1 MAETIFDKI
10 ISKEIPADIL
20 YEDELALAFKD
31 INPQAPT
38 HFLVIPKKQI
48 ATVNDI
54 AEEDKELIG
63 HMYWATKKIAADL
76 DIAETT
82 AIKNVLGNH
91 AYNIPINS
99 IKGATGNPLAAG
111 GVLQAI
117 ASCISMSTG
126 MIPPTTNYEIPDPD
140 CDLDYTPQTPRCFE
154 PSVALI
160 NSHGTGGVNSSLLL
174 EKVKP

>member
-54 AEEDKELIG
+54 AEEDREVVG
-63 HMYWATKKIAADL
+63 HLSFVAAKIAKEQGFADQGFRTVMNCNEYGGQTVYHIHL
-76 DIAETT
+76 H
-82 AIKNVLGNH
+82 VLAG
-91 AYNIPINS
+91 
-99 IKGATGNPLAAG
+99 KPLG
-111 GVLQAI
+111 W
-117 ASCISMSTG
+117 
-126 MIPPTTNYEIPDPD
+126 PP
-140 CDLDYTPQTPRCFE
+140 
-154 PSVALI
+154 
-160 NSHGTGGVNSSLLL
+160 
-174 EKVKP
+174 